1 MASPQESRH
10 SRFLKAVEGL
20 KEGKYSVES
29 LGKQQDGA
37 FHWTVHNSN
46 ADYDVSYR
54 KGKGWSCGCPDF
66 EKRGKF
72 LGMCKHTAMVFVA
85 SRLEDDLDA
94 GIPFAEIL
102 DEGVAQALEQEFDE
116 KFPIPKSIGKAP
128 QAQTT
133 QTPPPPPP
141 PPHSN
146 GNGNGRKAAQA
157 KGNGNGHE
165 QQSMPPMPP
174 MPPAPRGNG
183 NGNGHSKPSS
193 KPTPATRSVHIEAE
207 PAPVAENGKKS
218 IITSTVV
225 AQLEQPLDPKRIKVR
240 KGPKNTRLSYIEGQ
254 DAIATANH
262 IFGYG
267 NWGYEVLSVDIDYGR
282 KLVTALVRVSVKGAM
297 PFTDVGTADIA
308 GKEPLKPEAI
318 QMAIKGAAT
327 DGVKRGLKN
336 FGDQFGLGLY
346 FDEGT
351 SIQQPQRT
359 PEEAFAEVFG

>member
-1 MASPQESRH
+1 MVSPQESRH
-10 SRFLKAVEGL
+10 SRFQKAVEGL
-20 KEGKYSVES
+20 KEAKYSVES
-29 LGKQQDGA
+29 LGKQSDGA

-46 ADYDVSYR
+46 TDYDVSFE

-66 EKRGKF
+66 EQRGKF
-72 LGMCKHTAMVFVA
+72 LGMCKHTAMAFVA
-85 SRLEDDLDA
+85 SKLKDDLDA
-94 GIPFAEIL
+94 GIPIAEIL
-102 DEGVAQALEQEFDE
+102 DEGVVQALEQEFDE
-116 KFPIPKSIGKAP
+116 KFPIPKSIRESP
-128 QAQTT
+128 SRTQAA
-133 QTPPPPPP
+133 QTPPPPPRP
-141 PPHSN
+141 N
-146 GNGNGRKAAQA
+146 GNGNGHKTAQA
-157 KGNGNGHE
+157 KGNGNGRK
-165 QQSMPPMPP
+165 QQAMPPMPP

-183 NGNGHSKPSS
+183 NGNGHGNGHSEPSP
-193 KPTPATRSVHIEAE
+193 KAGPTHIEAQ
-207 PAPVAENGKKS
+207 PAPTEKS
-218 IITSTVV
+218 ESVVTPRVV

-240 KGPKNTRLSYIEGQ
+240 KGPGGTRLSYIEGQ
-254 DAIATANH
+254 YAIAAANR

-282 KLVTALVRVSVKGAM
+282 KLATALVRVSVKGAM